1 MTQWIIA
8 PSVRSRP
15 KRSLRSE
22 PIFSYELPRSF
33 SETTRSMSLSPN
45 LSFFPPPM
53 TFGIGGETCLPQH
66 EQYLLFTTYSVVTT
80 FAGTMSS
87 TTLV

>member
-22 PIFSYELPRSF
+22 PIFSYDRPRSF
-33 SETTRSMSLSPN
+33 SETMRSMSLRPN
-45 LSFFPPPM
+45 LSLLPPWM
-53 TFGIGGETCLPQH
+53 TLGIGGETCLPQH